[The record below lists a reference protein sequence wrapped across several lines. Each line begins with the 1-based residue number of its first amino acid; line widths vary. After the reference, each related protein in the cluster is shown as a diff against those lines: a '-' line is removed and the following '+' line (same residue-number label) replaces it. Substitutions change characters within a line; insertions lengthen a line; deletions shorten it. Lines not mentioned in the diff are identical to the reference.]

1 MVTRRFV
8 GVGGVR
14 LAYRVWGP
22 PEGPPLVLLPALGE
36 VSGDWD
42 TVAAELAQR
51 RRVYAVDLRGHG
63 DSGRPGTYSL
73 ELMRADVLGF
83 LDALGLDRTGLVG
96 HSMGGIVAYLV
107 AAARPGRVDR
117 LVLEDV
123 GAPYPRPVTTP
134 ERPDG
139 ELPFDWAMV
148 LAVRRQID
156 TPPADWAAALGGI
169 TARTLVLAGG
179 PRSHVPGESV
189 AELARLIPHARLRTI
204 PVGHLIHREAPEAF
218 TTAVTEFLGGPRAGR

>member
-1 MVTRRFV
+1 MVTRRFA

-42 TVAAELAQR
+42 TVAAELAHG

-63 DSGRPGTYSL
+63 DSGRPGTSSL
-73 ELMRADVLGF
+73 ELMRADVLGL
-83 LDALGLDRTGLVG
+83 LDVLGLDRIDLVG
-96 HSMGGIVAYLV
+96 HSLGGIVAYLV
-107 AAARPGRVDR
+107 AAARPGLVDR

-123 GAPYPRPVTTP
+123 GAPCPRPATAP

-156 TPPADWAAALGGI
+156 SPPGDWLTALGDI
-169 TARTLVLAGG
+169 TAETLVLAGG
-179 PRSHVPGESV
+179 PRSHIPQESV
-189 AELARLIPHARLRTI
+189 SRLARLIPDARLRTI

-218 TTAVTEFLGGPRAGR
+218 AEAVMEFLGGPSAG

>member
-22 PEGPPLVLLPALGE
+22 PEGPPVVLLPALGE
-36 VSGDWD
+36 VSDDWA
-42 TVAAELAQR
+42 TVAEPTR
-51 RRVYAVDLRGHG
+51 GRRVYAVDLRGHG
-63 DSGRPGTYSL
+63 RSDWPGAYSL

-83 LDALGLDRTGLVG
+83 LDALGLDRTDLVG
-96 HSMGGIVAYLV
+96 HSLGGIVAYLV
-107 AAARPGRVDR
+107 AAARPGGVDR
-117 LVLEDV
+117 LILEDV
-123 GAPYPRPVTTP
+123 GAPYPRPATTP
-134 ERPDG
+134 ERPEG

-156 TPPADWAAALGGI
+156 TPPADWLAALGDI
-169 TARTLVLAGG
+169 TAETLVLAGG
-179 PRSHVPGESV
+179 PTSHIPQKSV
-189 AELARLIPHARLRTI
+189 AELARLIPDSRLYTI

-218 TTAVTEFLGGPRAGR
+218 TEAVTEFLGGPVAR

>member
-8 GVGGVR
+8 GVAGVR

-22 PEGPPLVLLPALGE
+22 PEGPPLVMLPALGE
-36 VSGDWD
+36 AGDDWA
-42 TVAAELAQR
+42 TVAAELAR
-51 RRVYAVDLRGHG
+51 GRRVYAVDLRGHG
-63 DSGRPGTYSL
+63 DSGRPGAYSL

-83 LDALGLDRTGLVG
+83 LDALGLDRTDLVG
-96 HSMGGIVAYLV
+96 HSLGGIVAYLV
-107 AAARPGRVDR
+107 AAARPGGVDR

-123 GAPYPRPVTTP
+123 GAPYPRPATTP

-156 TPPADWAAALGGI
+156 TPPAGWQAALGGI

-179 PRSHVPGESV
+179 PRSHVPPENV
-189 AELARLIPHARLRTI
+189 AELARLIPDARLRTI

-218 TTAVTEFLGGPRAGR
+218 TEAVSEFLGGPSTG

>member
-42 TVAAELAQR
+42 TVAAVLAR
-51 RRVYAVDLRGHG
+51 GRRVYAVDLRGHG
-63 DSGRPGTYSL
+63 HSGWPGAYSL

-83 LDALGLDRTGLVG
+83 LDALGLDRIDLVG

-107 AAARPGRVDR
+107 ASAQPGRVDR
-117 LVLEDV
+117 LVLEDI
-123 GAPYPRPVTTP
+123 GAPYPRPATTP

-148 LAVRRQID
+148 RAVRRQID
-156 TPPADWAAALGGI
+156 TPPPEWSAALGGI
-169 TARTLVLAGG
+169 TASTLILAGG
-179 PRSHVPGESV
+179 PRSHIPQESV
-189 AELARLIPHARLRTI
+189 TELARLIPDTRLRTI

-218 TTAVTEFLGGPRAGR
+218 TGAVSEFLGGPSAGR

>member
-1 MVTRRFV
+1 MVTRRSV

-42 TVAAELAQR
+42 TVAAELAHG

-73 ELMRADVLGF
+73 ELMRSDVLGF
-83 LDALGLDRTGLVG
+83 LDALGLDRIDLVG

-107 AAARPGRVDR
+107 VAARPGRVDG

-123 GAPYPRPVTTP
+123 GAPYPRPATTP
-134 ERPDG
+134 QRPDG
-139 ELPFDWAMV
+139 EVPLDWAMV

-156 TPPADWAAALGGI
+156 TPPAEWAAALGGI
-169 TARTLVLAGG
+169 TARTLILAGG
-179 PRSHVPGESV
+179 PRSHIPRESV
-189 AELARLIPHARLRTI
+189 AELARLIPDARLRTI

-218 TTAVTEFLGGPRAGR
+218 TKAVTEFLGGPSADR